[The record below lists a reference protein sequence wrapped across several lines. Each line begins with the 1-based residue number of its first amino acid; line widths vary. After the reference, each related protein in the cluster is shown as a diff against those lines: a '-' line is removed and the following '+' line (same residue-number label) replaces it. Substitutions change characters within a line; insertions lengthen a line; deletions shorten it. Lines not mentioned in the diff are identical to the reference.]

1 MTRSLLLDPADT
13 FIVRDGRPFNQDDA
27 GQASAASLFP
37 PPPFTL
43 YGAVRVALA
52 RALGWSGYGNWACPG
67 NVTPQNDGANG
78 VVAFLGN
85 DWEPGQLKVCG
96 PLLARA
102 VSDNAAPRIYVPAPA
117 NLILKEEDGTLA
129 AIKPDDEPLESDLAP
144 GGARFL
150 PRDDPKAKDVS
161 GGWLD
166 CEHLPAYLGNVTGWS
181 APANAT
187 PLPLVANDDIVTTET
202 RVGLAIDRDTRL
214 AEHGQLYASARRRLK
229 SGWRMAVELNL
240 DEFPVRQQ
248 APYTLPAWVPLGSE
262 SRFAFVD
269 VGEGLIEQPQ
279 IQFDDNRY
287 AVLLL
292 TPALVDPPR
301 PHTPFARLPGRVV
314 SAAMGKPVFQASLR
328 DQAPVG
334 GSDNR
339 VRAAVPAG
347 SVIFIQCGDGE
358 RPPPTDRRPEP
369 LGEETHAGYGHYLIG
384 RW

>member
-43 YGAVRVALA
+43 YGAVRVARA
-52 RALGWSGYGNWACPG
+52 RALGWSGYGNWANATTHLPRAAPDIPRRMGDWDQPG
-67 NVTPQNDGANG
+67 ELQ
-78 VVAFLGN
+78 
-85 DWEPGQLKVCG
+85 VCG
-96 PLLARA
+96 PFLSEGDGDTR
-102 VSDNAAPRIYVPAPA
+102 RTFVPAPS
-117 NLILKEEDGTLA
+117 NLAIVGSGEVAASGPGDPRLA
-129 AIKPDDEPLESDLAP
+129 CDLDP
-144 GGARFL
+144 NGASFL
-150 PRDDPKAKDVS
+150 VRDDPGAKDVS
-161 GGWLD
+161 GCWFD
-166 CEHLPAYLGNVTGWS
+166 IRHLPAYLAAVTTWRC
-181 APANAT
+181 PANADPV
-187 PLPLVANDDIVTTET
+187 PLAKDDDIVATES

-229 SGWRMAVELNL
+229 SGWKIAVELNL
-240 DEFPVRQQ
+240 DQFPVGEQ

-262 SRFAFVD
+262 SRFAFID
-269 VGEGLIEQPQ
+269 VGDAVIHQPQ
-279 IQFDDNRY
+279 IELGDNRY

-301 PHTPFARLPGRVV
+301 PDTPFARLPGRVV

-328 DQAPVG
+328 DQAPAG
-334 GSDNR
+334 GRDNR

-347 SVIFIQCGDGE
+347 SVVFIQCGDRE